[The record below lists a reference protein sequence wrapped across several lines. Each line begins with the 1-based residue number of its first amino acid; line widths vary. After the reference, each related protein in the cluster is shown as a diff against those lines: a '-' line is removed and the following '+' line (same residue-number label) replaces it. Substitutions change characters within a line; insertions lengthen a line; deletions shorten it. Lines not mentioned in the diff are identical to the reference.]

1 MNIIEAIKSG
11 KLHKRKIN
19 REWCHASSV
28 TNQFSLA
35 YSIDDILANDW
46 EVEQVPVTVTED
58 SFAAAW
64 KRAVRKAG
72 GDDLTYGGFQSF
84 RDLVARELGL

>member
-11 KLHKRKIN
+11 KKFRRKSWTT
-19 REWCHASSV
+19 RD
-28 TNQFSLA
+28 F
-35 YSIDDILANDW
+35 IDVDVPRLDLPIDALIANDW

-64 KRAVRKAG
+64 KRAVKKAG
-72 GDDLTYGGFQSF
+72 GDDIIYGGFQSF
-84 RDLVARELGL
+84 RDLVAKELGL